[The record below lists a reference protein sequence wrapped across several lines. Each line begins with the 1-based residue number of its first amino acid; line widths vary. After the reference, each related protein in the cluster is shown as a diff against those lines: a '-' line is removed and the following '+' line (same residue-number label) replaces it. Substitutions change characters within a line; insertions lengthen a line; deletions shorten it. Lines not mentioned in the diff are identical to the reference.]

1 MCSGIFMCCGI
12 IMSYYVITT
21 GNNTKA
27 RNHYLLNVNVR
38 FELLFNTVNAL
49 TCTDK
54 LLNNI
59 SVDGPEY

>member
-1 MCSGIFMCCGI
+1 
-12 IMSYYVITT
+12 MSYYVTTT

-38 FELLFNTVNAL
+38 FELLFNAVNAL

-59 SVDGPEY
+59 GVDGPEY